1 MKIMIL
7 YSPESRA
14 LDIAWAFE
22 ECGYEV
28 TSYEENVM
36 TCYESRAEAE
46 RTCDRLEQRIREE
59 GVEACFSW
67 NYLSVLSDV
76 CEQSRIPYLS
86 WSYDSPV
93 LHLFAANMHN
103 KCNYFFV
110 FDRHFYEEL
119 KAYELP
125 HLYYLPLGVN
135 SRQQKQIEMTGSRL
149 AYYSREVSFVGSLYQ
164 NNLFDSW
171 SDRLPKQLVDQVG
184 EIFCRQFNNWRENII
199 YQELDNGF
207 LQEFGSYVDMGYLR
221 EQFPNISER
230 VVYGGL
236 ILARKYAQ
244 VERTCV
250 LEELAQHY
258 QVAVYTDDETKT
270 LPHVEKRESV
280 DYCTQM
286 PLAFRAGR
294 INLNITLKSIESGI
308 PLRVFDIMGC
318 GGFAMTNRQEELAQ
332 YFEEGK
338 DLAVYDSVEEL
349 IDKVGYYLRHEE
361 ERVKMVW
368 NGFRKVHAEHNY
380 VKRIES
386 MMAQAG
392 LA

>member
-1 MKIMIL
+1 MKIMIV

-14 LDIAWAFE
+14 SDIAWAFE

-28 TSYEENVM
+28 TEYKKIVK
-36 TCYESRAEAE
+36 TYYESAAETGRVSQE
-46 RTCDRLEQRIREE
+46 LEQQIREE
-59 GVEACFSW
+59 GIGACFSW
-67 NYLSVLSDV
+67 NYLSTLSEA
-76 CEQSRIPYLS
+76 CEQREIPYLS

-103 KCNYFFV
+103 RCNYFFV
-110 FDRHFYEEL
+110 FDWRFYEEL
-119 KAYELP
+119 KAYRLP

-135 SRQQKQIEMTGSRL
+135 SKRLKQLEMTNSQL
-149 AYYSREVSFVGSLYQ
+149 SYYGREVSFVGSLYQ
-164 NNLFDSW
+164 NNLFDTW
-171 SDRLPKQLVDQVG
+171 ADKLPKQIVDRVG
-184 EIFCRQFNNWRENII
+184 DIFCCQFNNWHENII

-207 LQEFGSYVDMGYLR
+207 LQELGTYVDMGYLR
-221 EQFPNISER
+221 EQFPYISER
-230 VVYGGL
+230 IVFGGL
-236 ILARKYAQ
+236 VLARKYAQ
-244 VERTCV
+244 VERTCI
-250 LEELAQHY
+250 LDELAQHY
-258 QVAVYTDDETKT
+258 PVTIYTDSDVKG
-270 LPHVEKRESV
+270 LPHVEKRDGV
-280 DYCTQM
+280 DYRTQM
-286 PLAFRAGR
+286 PLAFCGSK

-361 ERVKMVW
+361 ERVKIVW

-386 MMAQAG
+386 MMVQAG